1 MQPLWRTKPSHF
13 SIFDLSRAGEALSKN
28 VKFRMRQ
35 TSGSPYARRHF
46 AEKKVVR
53 FNDTWLCSRWF
64 RQIAAWRGKHL
75 PFFTAEWR
83 AIAKSGGRILYHP
96 PVTTRRLI
104 KKQIGNLLRRGVV
117 LTAKGRPGY
126 VKNFVK
132 KRAEKAPKTSPCSTL
147 SYRKQTCSMPYT
159 CPVNRRVVGS
169 SPTWGAK
176 LCPLASDTVG
186 IIQ

>member
-1 MQPLWRTKPSHF
+1 MCTPQTGGPETFFSKHCSAIYSSRLDLPHNYSGNICTKCERNELRMQPLWRTKPSHF

-53 FNDTWLCSRWF
+53 FYDTWLCSRWF

-104 KKQIGNLLRRGVV
+104 KKQIGNLLRRG
-117 LTAKGRPGY
+117 R
-126 VKNFVK
+126 
-132 KRAEKAPKTSPCSTL
+132 
-147 SYRKQTCSMPYT
+147 
-159 CPVNRRVVGS
+159 CPHG
-169 SPTWGAK
+169 
-176 LCPLASDTVG
+176 
-186 IIQ
+186 